1 MLTRSKRAN
10 PVRTLNVVTRFVWT
24 AKRGDD
30 GRARY
35 LQHCHAAD
43 GSHSSSARSTKYSV
57 RRTTDVTREGCR
69 WAVWA
74 LSRTPRSRRSRSSE
88 PGHFRPL

>member
-1 MLTRSKRAN
+1 VARDPVSSALQKQSTGYFDHQMLTRSKRAN

-43 GSHSSSARSTKYSV
+43 GSHSSSARSTKYSE
-57 RRTTDVTREGCR
+57 RRTTSDST
-69 WAVWA
+69 A
-74 LSRTPRSRRSRSSE
+74 LE
-88 PGHFRPL
+88 F